1 MSADITFRHSL
12 EKKVA
17 YVVFARGLLSA
28 GERVIVALSGGAD
41 SVALLCALHAL
52 GFKCLAAHCNFHL
65 RGDESM
71 RDERYACDIADR
83 LGCDFRKIDFDV
95 DEYRRLSPGT
105 PSLEMACRDLRYH
118 WFDHLRAETEIRR
131 IAVAHNADDNAET
144 LLLNLL
150 RGSSLAGLRGMRPLN
165 SSGIIRPLLEVS
177 RMEIE
182 DYLRAIGVDFVTDS
196 SNLSDDFTRNRLR
209 HHVIPALQYA
219 AGEGKNALNVITSS
233 LRLLSENH
241 DFYRHAVEEKRASYT
256 LPDSGIDLNK
266 LIASEP
272 QSALLLYEWLSPEG
286 FTRSQTDDMLASAD
300 RSGRKFISSAGN
312 ILISSRGILLRSDD
326 TAASDPAKKFH
337 YELIAPADF
346 HPVRDPFCAYF
357 DAETLEKS
365 GSVNVRFWKEGDRLL
380 PFGMKGSRLVS
391 DIFSDAKLSLRQKQT
406 LPLLTHTDG
415 SGNEIILW
423 VPGLRASRNFP
434 VTPSTRSILRVIYS
448 PGQ

>member
-17 YVVFARGLLSA
+17 DVVFARGLLSA

-52 GFKCLAAHCNFHL
+52 RFHCVAAHCNFHL
-65 RGDESM
+65 RGEESM
-71 RDERYACDIADR
+71 RDERYARDIARR

-118 WFDHLRAETEIRR
+118 WFDGLRADTGIRR

-165 SSGIIRPLLEVS
+165 ASGIIRPLLEVS

-182 DYLRAIGVDFVTDS
+182 DYLRTIEVNFITDS
-196 SNLSDDFTRNRLR
+196 SNLSDDFTRNRIR

-219 AGEGKNALNVITSS
+219 AGEGKNALNALTSS

-241 DFYRHAVEEKRASYT
+241 DFYRYTIEEKRAHYT
-256 LPDSGIDLNK
+256 LPNGGIDLNK
-266 LIASEP
+266 LIASE
-272 QSALLLYEWLSPEG
+272 SHAALLLYEWLAPEG

-300 RSGRKFISSAGN
+300 RSGRKFISPAGN
-312 ILISSRGILLRSDD
+312 ILISSRGVLLRSDD
-326 TAASDPAKKFH
+326 SVASHPERRFH
-337 YELIAPADF
+337 YELITPDAF

-357 DAETLEKS
+357 DAEALEKS
-365 GSVNVRFWKEGDRLL
+365 GAIDVRFWKEGDRLL

-391 DIFSDAKLSLRQKQT
+391 DIFSDAKLSLTQKQA
-406 LPLLTHTDG
+406 LPLLTHTDHTG
-415 SGNEIILW
+415 REVILW
-423 VPGLRASRNFP
+423 LPGLRASRNFP
-434 VTPSTRSILRVIYS
+434 VTPSTSSILRITYT
-448 PGQ
+448 PDQ